1 MNKVDR
7 TLSLETIK
15 KLNVLK
21 TPKLGLVINTVQ
33 KPKKE
38 DPTRNKYFTNYIPI
52 ETSERYGFNRNDD
65 KKLIDQADKRK
76 SFNKKLNDIILRFK
90 EWLND

>member
-21 TPKLGLVINTVQ
+21 TPKLGLIINTVQ
-33 KPKKE
+33 KPSKE
-38 DPTRNKYFTNYIPI
+38 DPTRNKYFTNYMPI
-52 ETSERYGFNRNDD
+52 ETSERYGISNNDSKLFDQSD
-65 KKLIDQADKRK
+65 K
-76 SFNKKLNDIILRFK
+76 SSSYKKKFNDILEKFK
-90 EWLND
+90 EWIND